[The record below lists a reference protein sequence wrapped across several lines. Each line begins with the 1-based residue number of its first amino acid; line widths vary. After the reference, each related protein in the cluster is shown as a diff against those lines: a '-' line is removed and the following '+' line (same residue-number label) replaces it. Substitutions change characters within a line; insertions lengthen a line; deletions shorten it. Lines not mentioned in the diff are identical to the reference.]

1 MEFLFLNMIRVENA
15 AQIVFGIDEGSLDFR
30 FLGSLLYAGPL
41 RSKPR

>member
-15 AQIVFGIDEGSLDFR
+15 AQIDFGIDEGSLDFR
-30 FLGSLLYAGPL
+30 FLGGLLDAGPL